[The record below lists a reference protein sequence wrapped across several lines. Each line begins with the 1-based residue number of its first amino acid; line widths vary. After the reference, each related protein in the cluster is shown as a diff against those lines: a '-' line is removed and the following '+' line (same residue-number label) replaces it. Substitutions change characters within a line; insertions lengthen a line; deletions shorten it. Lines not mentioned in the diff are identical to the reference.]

1 MKIYKNIKP
10 LPLLVAAALTAA
22 SCASFGLAGH
32 ASATPISM
40 TSVRLDRLAISSGT
54 QITTGGRVCFKPSV
68 ASSIQFVALTL
79 PTNSG
84 GTDYIPTAAS
94 MVASGVNDTSYPG
107 TTAALPGMTAV
118 TPTLAGKTLTWAFTA
133 FTPSTTTT
141 YCYQFNA
148 GLVNATTIT
157 ETTPGAFATQTA
169 ANAVVDSGAYSIGLA
184 SPALIGDQ
192 IAITGGTV
200 PPTFQFALTSN
211 AVVFTTNISL
221 GTIAST
227 TAGVNCIIK
236 TNAANGYLVWV
247 KNANAGVGAAS
258 TWGALNSAATGG
270 KVNPTVAPAPNGAS
284 RILAANVE
292 DYGLGATLVGSATS
306 TVKPGYIGTG
316 SAVGTLDPVNYQPL
330 VTATAPTGTDTIS
343 IIERAAS
350 STTTKAASDYAD
362 TITLTGAGLF

>member
-1 MKIYKNIKP
+1 
-10 LPLLVAAALTAA
+10 
-22 SCASFGLAGH
+22 
-32 ASATPISM
+32 
-40 TSVRLDRLAISSGT
+40 
-54 QITTGGRVCFKPSV
+54 
-68 ASSIQFVALTL
+68 
-79 PTNSG
+79 
-84 GTDYIPTAAS
+84 

-169 ANAVVDSGAYSIGLA
+169 ANAVVDSGVYSLGLA

-200 PPTFQFALTSN
+200 PPTFQFALSSN
-211 AVVFTTNISL
+211 AVAFTTNISL

-227 TAGVNCIIK
+227 TAGVTCTIK

-270 KVNPTVAPAPNGAS
+270 KVNPTTAPAPNGAS
-284 RILAANVE
+284 RTLAASVE
-292 DYGLGATLVGSATS
+292 DYGLGATLAGVATS
-306 TVKPGYIGTG
+306 TVKPGYIGTGGSG